1 MRQLLASRRFRRAAI
16 QTSFIL
22 LVVLV
27 VYGLVVTSQR
37 NIVAQGIATG
47 FGFLER
53 TTGWPINFSVIE
65 VSARSTYSRIIFA
78 GLLNTMLV
86 GFLTLFFAS
95 ILGILLALFRVSS
108 NTLMKIVGTTYV
120 EVFRNVPVVLQVFF
134 WYAVLTHLP
143 GPKQAYNLWDIAM
156 LSNRGIVLP
165 GIPLVDGGLVY
176 LALAIVA
183 AGLWLWLS
191 RERLSAVVRF
201 GGALGG
207 VGVIFVILAVL
218 GHEAGTPIL
227 SLPELKGLRIAGGV
241 TLKPEMT
248 ALVIGLVLFGAAYIG
263 EIIRGGLISVDR
275 GKLEAGRSLGLSTF
289 QINRL
294 ILVPLALRASLP
306 SLTNQ
311 YVWLMK
317 ATTVG
322 LAVGF
327 PDYFAVISTSINQS
341 GQTLELLAL
350 LMGGFIVLNYSI
362 AFVMNAINDRI
373 KIKGRS

>member
-176 LALAIVA
+176 LALAVVA

-201 GGALGG
+201 GGAFGG

>member
-1 MRQLLASRRFRRAAI
+1 MQQILASRRFRRVAI
-16 QTSFIL
+16 QAGFIAL
-22 LVVLV
+22 IILVTV
-27 VYGLVVTSQR
+27 GLVVTTQR

-65 VSARSTYSRIIFA
+65 VSARSTYARIILA

-86 GFLTLFFAS
+86 GFLTLFFAT
-95 ILGILLALFRVSS
+95 ILGVILALLRVSR
-108 NTLMKIVGTTYV
+108 NTLMRLVGTTYI

-143 GPKQAYNLWDIAM
+143 GPREAHSLAGIAM

-165 GIPLVDGGLVY
+165 GFTFVENGLVY
-176 LALAIVA
+176 LALGVVA
-183 AGLWLWLS
+183 AGLWLWLT
-191 RERLSAVVRF
+191 RERLGRAIRF
-201 GGALGG
+201 GVGFGG
-207 VGVIFVILAVL
+207 VAVLFVTLVVL

-248 ALVIGLVLFGAAYIG
+248 ALVVGLVLFGAAYIG

-275 GKLEAGRSLGLSTF
+275 GKLEAGRALGLSAF

-322 LAVGF
+322 LAVGY

>member
-1 MRQLLASRRFRRAAI
+1 M
-16 QTSFIL
+16 
-22 LVVLV
+22 
-27 VYGLVVTSQR
+27 YGLVVTSQR

-95 ILGILLALFRVSS
+95 LLGILLALFRVSS

-176 LALAIVA
+176 LALAVVA

>member
-1 MRQLLASRRFRRAAI
+1 MRQILKSRKFRRVGI
-16 QTSFIL
+16 QAGFIA
-22 LVVLV
+22 LVFCVAV
-27 VYGLVVTSQR
+27 VVVISAQH
-37 NIVAQGIATG
+37 NIVGQGMATG

-65 VSARSTYSRIIFA
+65 VSARSTYARVIFA

-95 ILGILLALFRVSS
+95 ILGIFLALLRLSS
-108 NTLMKIVGTTYV
+108 NTLMKLVGLTYI
-120 EVFRNVPVVLQVFF
+120 EIFRNVPVVLQVFF

-143 GPKQAYNLWDIAM
+143 GPRDAHSLWGIAM

-165 GIPLVDGGLVY
+165 AVPLGPNGIGY
-176 LALAIVA
+176 LALGVVA
-183 AGLWLWLS
+183 AGVWIWLS
-191 RERLSAVVRF
+191 RDRVSRAVRWGV
-201 GGALGG
+201 AAGG
-207 VGVIFVILAVL
+207 VGLLFVALAVL

-227 SLPELKGLRIAGGV
+227 SLPALKGLRIAGGV

-248 ALVIGLVLFGAAYIG
+248 ALLIGLVLFGAAYIG

-275 GKLEAGRSLGLSTF
+275 GKLEAGAALGLSPF

-294 ILVPLALRASLP
+294 IRIPLGLRAALP

-322 LAVGF
+322 LAVGY
-327 PDYFAVISTSINQS
+327 PDYFAVVSTAINQS
-341 GQTLELLAL
+341 GQTLELLVL

-362 AFVMNAINDRI
+362 AFVMNTINDRI

>member
-1 MRQLLASRRFRRAAI
+1 MQHLLASRKFRNVAVQALFIAVVVGVVVMCAI
-16 QTSFIL
+16 
-22 LVVLV
+22 V
-27 VYGLVVTSQR
+27 SQQ

-53 TTGWPINFSVIE
+53 STGWPINFSVIE
-65 VSARSTYSRIIFA
+65 VSARSSYAQILWA

-86 GFLTLFFAS
+86 GFLTLIFAT
-95 ILGILLALFRVSS
+95 ILGLALALLRLSS
-108 NTLMKIVGTTYV
+108 NTLMKLVGTTYI
-120 EVFRNVPVVLQVFF
+120 EIFRNVPVVLQVFF

-143 GPKQAYNLWDIAM
+143 GPRDAYEFGGIAM

-165 GIPLVDGGLVY
+165 GLTLVDNGLAY
-176 LALAIVA
+176 LVLGIVA
-183 AGLWLWLS
+183 VGLWIWQT
-191 RERLSAVVRF
+191 RGRLRDAIRF
-201 GGALGG
+201 GGAAAG
-207 VGVIFVILAVL
+207 FAVL
-218 GHEAGTPIL
+218 VAVLVWLGHDPGAPIL

-248 ALVIGLVLFGAAYIG
+248 ALLIGLVLFGAAYIG

-275 GKLEAGRSLGLSTF
+275 GKLEAGSALGLSPF
-289 QINRL
+289 QVNRL
-294 ILVPLALRASLP
+294 IRVPLGIRAALP

-327 PDYFAVISTSINQS
+327 PDFFAVVSTAINQS
-341 GQTLELLAL
+341 GQTLELLAI
-350 LMGGFIVLNYSI
+350 LMGGFLVLNYSI
-362 AFVMNAINDRI
+362 AFAMNALNDRI
-373 KIKGRS
+373 KLKGRS

>member
-1 MRQLLASRRFRRAAI
+1 MRQLLASRRFRRVGI
-16 QTSFIL
+16 QTGFLLAVAAL
-22 LVVLV
+22 LVL
-27 VYGLVVTSQR
+27 LVVTSQR
-37 NIVAQGIATG
+37 NIVNQGIATG
-47 FGFLER
+47 FGFLDR

-65 VSARSTYSRIIFA
+65 VSARSTYARIIFA

-95 ILGILLALFRVSS
+95 ILGVLLALLRISR
-108 NTLMKIVGTTYV
+108 NTPMKLVGATYV

-143 GPKQAYNLWDIAM
+143 GPRDAHSLMGVAM

-165 GIPLVDGGLVY
+165 SFTFVQGGLVW
-176 LALAIVA
+176 LALGIA
-183 AGLWLWLS
+183 AAALWLWLT
-191 RERLSAVVRF
+191 RKRLSPAPRF
-201 GGALGG
+201 WVAGGG
-207 VGVIFVILAVL
+207 VALLFAALVVL
-218 GHEAGTPIL
+218 GLEPGTPVF

-263 EIIRGGLISVDR
+263 EIIRGGLISVDK
-275 GKLEAGRSLGLSTF
+275 GKLEAGRALGLSPM

-311 YVWLMK
+311 YIWLMK

-350 LMGGFIVLNYSI
+350 LMGGFIALNYSI
-362 AFVMNAINDRI
+362 AFVMNTINDRI
-373 KIKGRS
+373 RIKGRS

>member
-1 MRQLLASRRFRRAAI
+1 MAI
-16 QTSFIL
+16 QAGFIAL
-22 LVVLV
+22 IILVTV
-27 VYGLVVTSQR
+27 GLVVTTQR

-65 VSARSTYSRIIFA
+65 VSARSTYARIILA

-95 ILGILLALFRVSS
+95 ILGVILALLRVSR
-108 NTLMKIVGTTYV
+108 NTLMRLVGTTYI

-143 GPKQAYNLWDIAM
+143 GPREAHSLAGVAM

-165 GIPLVDGGLVY
+165 GFTFVENGLVY
-176 LALAIVA
+176 LALGVVA
-183 AGLWLWLS
+183 AGLWLWLT
-191 RERLSAVVRF
+191 RERLGRAIRF
-201 GGALGG
+201 GVGFGG
-207 VGVIFVILAVL
+207 VAVLFVTLVVL

-248 ALVIGLVLFGAAYIG
+248 ALVVGLVLFGAAYIG

-275 GKLEAGRSLGLSTF
+275 GKLEAGRALGLSAF

-322 LAVGF
+322 LAVGY

>member
-1 MRQLLASRRFRRAAI
+1 MQKILASRRFRRVALQAG
-16 QTSFIL
+16 FIAL
-22 LVVLV
+22 IVLV
-27 VYGLVVTSQR
+27 TVGLVVTTQR

-47 FGFLER
+47 FTFLER

-65 VSARSTYSRIIFA
+65 VSARSTYARIIFA

-95 ILGILLALFRVSS
+95 ILGVILALLRVST
-108 NTLMKIVGTTYV
+108 NTLSRLIGTTYV

-143 GPKQAYNLWDIAM
+143 GPKEAHSLAGFAM

-165 GIPLVDGGLVY
+165 SFTLMENGLVY
-176 LALAIVA
+176 LALGVVA
-183 AGLWLWLS
+183 AGLWLWLT
-191 RERLSAVVRF
+191 RDRVARAIRLGV
-201 GGALGG
+201 GLGG
-207 VGVIFVILAVL
+207 VALLFVTLAVL
-218 GHEAGTPIL
+218 GHEPGAPIL
-227 SLPELKGLRIAGGV
+227 SLPQLKGLRIAGGV

-248 ALVIGLVLFGAAYIG
+248 ALVVGLVLFGAAYIG
-263 EIIRGGLISVDR
+263 EILRGGLISVGR
-275 GKLEAGRSLGLSTF
+275 GKLEAGRALGLSSF

-294 ILVPLALRASLP
+294 ILVPLALRAALP

-362 AFVMNAINDRI
+362 AFVMNAINERI